1 MTALDDSG
9 AAARDAAEPD
19 GGAAGTV
26 MDGMQRLSLAAW
38 PPQQRTPTSQPRQS
52 PARALNCSLTRVDS
66 TSESHTVVTGTAPQ
80 ATHAHSCPDRR
91 GLGCP
96 RFPAWQKRPHASS
109 CIVHAQPLPCKWR
122 MPAVTATA
130 STPDPTAEPWP

>member
-38 PPQQRTPTSQPRQS
+38 PPQRTPTSQPQQS
-52 PARALNCSLTRVDS
+52 PAARALT
-66 TSESHTVVTGTAPQ
+66 
-80 ATHAHSCPDRR
+80 
-91 GLGCP
+91 
-96 RFPAWQKRPHASS
+96 
-109 CIVHAQPLPCKWR
+109 
-122 MPAVTATA
+122 
-130 STPDPTAEPWP
+130 